1 MYTYPVYKYQT
12 ASPTLPSSRYVLN
25 AGILGTIVGG
35 SAALGVNLHKVRK
48 KEMTVEQAVSN
59 SIAKGAGA
67 GVATAVGAAAA
78 SAVSG
83 GLLSVAVMAAA
94 ASSVVYLL
102 NSGGK
107 SGSEKVKSAATEEA
121 KQEEPKND

>member
-1 MYTYPVYKYQT
+1 MYTYT
-12 ASPTLPSSRYVLN
+12 HPTTVRPTSLSSRYVLN

-48 KEMTVEQAVSN
+48 NEMTMEQAVSN

-83 GLLSVAVMAAA
+83 GFLSAAVMAAA
-94 ASSVVYLL
+94 ASSVIYLL

-107 SGSEKVKSAATEEA
+107 SGSEKVKSVAKEEA
-121 KQEEPKND
+121 KQEEAKND